1 MITYK
6 SVMYAVPIAF
16 VMHFY
21 PALANEPSTKQPQE
35 NTPKIEDKQAQTTKP
50 SKKASKK
57 SPSQKISLNYQIND
71 QPISTVETT
80 EDKPFVILSE
90 IFNKTI
96 DAANKIPHQIVNTI
110 VHIPYPEDM
119 QKSFKE
125 KLPNFI
131 LQTTVEAPNGK
142 VKTNFNLAAFSGEI
156 NENNSKKGVLEW
168 AGLNGSVNYTDTLKN
183 LNGNLTMPHFFIKAN
198 NEFDILMEKF
208 SLSAGLN
215 EYYEPLHFNIELP
228 IIKIASHEKKD
239 AFTFSVSNFK
249 AKFASDDQEILEG
262 LRLGHGSFRIDE
274 IAFNNNKDSV
284 VAKEIHGE
292 NTVQIN
298 DPATKKFVNVS
309 SKFNLNHL
317 TLPASFANGLTNI
330 SFELQTD
337 LNNLDAQ
344 VLADIKKTLRQI
356 QTQEFTPEMMGIM
369 LIGDLMKALPKAVK
383 GSPALNINNLA
394 IKTNQGELIGSF
406 SVGIDGTKPFS
417 MEKIEVLKMA
427 IKAQSSVKISKDILR
442 KILILT
448 LKESKQQSPPAE
460 NNDEGKMDGEKSKKK
475 QTQSIKPEK
484 MADEQIK
491 QFIAQKFLVEE
502 AQYYKLDAEFK
513 GGKLFLN
520 NQEIPLPF

>member
-1 MITYK
+1 MC
-6 SVMYAVPIAF
+6 ALPIAF
-16 VMHFY
+16 AMHFY
-21 PALANEPSTKQPQE
+21 PVLANEPPAKQPQE
-35 NTPKIEDKQAQTTKP
+35 NTPKTEDKQTQTTKP
-50 SKKASKK
+50 SKKTSKK
-57 SPSQKISLNYQIND
+57 PPAQKISLNYQIGD
-71 QPISTVETT
+71 QPISTAETT
-80 EDKPFVILSE
+80 EDKPFAILSE

-96 DAANKIPHQIVNTI
+96 EAANKIPKQIVNTV

-125 KLPNFI
+125 KLPNFV
-131 LQTTVEAPNGK
+131 LQTTVEESNGK
-142 VKTNFNLAAFSGEI
+142 AKTNFNFAPFSGEI
-156 NENNSKKGVLEW
+156 NENNKKGMLEW
-168 AGLNGSVNYTDTLKN
+168 AGLNGSVNYTGILKS
-183 LNGNLTMPHFFIKAN
+183 LTGNLAMPRFFLKAE

-215 EYYEPLHFNIELP
+215 EYYEPLHFNLELP
-228 IIKIASHEKKD
+228 TIKIASHEKKD
-239 AFTFSVSNFK
+239 AFTFSLSNLK

-262 LRLGHGSFRIDE
+262 LRLGHGSFGIDE
-274 IAFNNNKDSV
+274 IAFNNNKDFV
-284 VAKEIHGE
+284 VAKEIRAE
-292 NTVQIN
+292 NTMQIN

-309 SKFNLNHL
+309 SKFNLNNL

-330 SFELQTD
+330 NFELQTS

-356 QTQEFTPEMMGIM
+356 QTQEFSPEMMGVM

-394 IKTNQGELIGSF
+394 IKTNQGELVGSF

-427 IKAQSSVKISKDILR
+427 IKAQSSVKISKEILR
-442 KILILT
+442 KILVLT
-448 LKESKQQSPPAE
+448 LKESKQQPPPE
-460 NNDEGKMDGEKSKKK
+460 NNDAGKMDGEKPKKK
-475 QTQSIKPEK
+475 QTTQSIKPEK

-502 AQYYKLDAEFK
+502 AQHYKLDAEFK